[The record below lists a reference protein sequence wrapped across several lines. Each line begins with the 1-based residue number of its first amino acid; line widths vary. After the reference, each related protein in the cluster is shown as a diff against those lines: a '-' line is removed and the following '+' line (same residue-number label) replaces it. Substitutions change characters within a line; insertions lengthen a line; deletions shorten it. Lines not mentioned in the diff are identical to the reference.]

1 MCVIE
6 GVGLEEEGGM
16 GLEEEGG
23 GGVRGGGGDGVA
35 KENCLICSYWSRQ
48 PR

>member
-23 GGVRGGGGDGVA
+23 MGLPKKIA
-35 KENCLICSYWSRQ
+35 
-48 PR
+48 